1 MRSSKPIRNRYRQ
14 EGSSNINYTRPSENS
29 RHVVFKYRKPVYN
42 DFEYT
47 ITNIRRNLSLGQ
59 MICNVNDELAYFN
72 HVLKRNYELY
82 APLVI
87 KRVRSQCKVP

>member
-1 MRSSKPIRNRYRQ
+1 MTLFSVTVVTEPGYGFSGPYCKIFIGHVRSSKPIRNRYRQ

-29 RHVVFKYRKPVYN
+29 RHVVIKYRKPVYN

-59 MICNVNDELAYFN
+59 NDM
-72 HVLKRNYELY
+72 
-82 APLVI
+82 
-87 KRVRSQCKVP
+87 QC